1 MTATGASEDIEVW
14 VSNPNSPISDGK
26 YGGFDGT
33 GEVETQSKA
42 TEKALNAIQAS
53 SSEFIESWKKACHA
67 VSALFAADNGGEQG
81 GFRLESMKVKL
92 SISASGKISFV
103 GELGGE
109 VAFEAEFKRRDSGI
123 SVSH

>member
-1 MTATGASEDIEVW
+1 MTGNTTPEDIEVW
-14 VSNPNSPISDGK
+14 VSNPNSPISNGR
-26 YGGFDGT
+26 YGGFDET

-53 SSEFIESWKKACHA
+53 SSEFVESWKKACHA
-67 VSALFAADNGGEQG
+67 VSALFAADNGSEQDA
-81 GFRLESMKVKL
+81 FRLESMTVKL
-92 SISASGKISFV
+92 SLSASGKISFI